1 MKSKNLTFLFFAIIP
16 FLFQSCMKDSCERE
30 ITYIK
35 STPIYKTLSEIRS
48 GIEMQAPRF
57 LEKPGKMYFY
67 NDYIF
72 INEQREGVHIID
84 NTNPEAPA
92 NIGFIQIPGN
102 VDIAIRN
109 DVLFADNYIDLLTI
123 NISNVTN
130 PQLIHRNEEV
140 FPHLGETPD
149 GLLVYYHSEEVTEM
163 VDCNT
168 SNQRFRDDFRILSPA
183 VEIDF
188 AFDNSF
194 GGNQNGVGGSLARFA
209 LYDDYLYSI
218 DHSNL
223 HVFDISNLSTPNEV
237 NNVSVGWQIETLF
250 SYTDKLFIGSTTGMI
265 IMDAANPSAPTYLS
279 MYSHMFGC
287 DPVVVKD
294 DFAYVTLRSGSNCQ
308 QNGDQLDLVNIS
320 DITNPYVERTF
331 PMENPYGLGIKEN
344 TLFLCEGKSGLKV
357 FDIEKPKEL
366 NEHLIDHE
374 HGLFAYDVIPLPG
387 NRNILLLIGEDGFY
401 QYNFD
406 DPKNLKLLSHIA
418 INK

>member
-1 MKSKNLTFLFFAIIP
+1 MKSKILSFLVLALFPFF
-16 FLFQSCMKDSCERE
+16 LQSCFKDKCERE

-35 STPIYKTLSEIRS
+35 TTPIYKTASEIRS
-48 GIEMQAPRF
+48 GIDFQAPRL

-72 INEQREGVHIID
+72 INEQREGVHIIN

-92 NIGFIQIPGN
+92 NIGFIEIPGN

-109 DVLFADNYIDLLTI
+109 NILFADNYIDLLTI
-123 NISNVTN
+123 NINDVNN
-130 PQLIHRNEEV
+130 PQLINRNEDV
-140 FPHLGETPD
+140 FPHYGETSD
-149 GLLVYYHSEEVTEM
+149 GFLVYFHTEEVTEI
-163 VDCNT
+163 VDCETQNG
-168 SNQRFRDDFRILSPA
+168 RFRDDVFLGAP
-183 VEIDF
+183 EIF
-188 AFDNSF
+188 TLDNSS
-194 GGNQNGVGGSLARFA
+194 GGNQSGVGGSLARFA
-209 LYDDYLYSI
+209 LYDNYLYSI
-218 DHSNL
+218 DNSNL
-223 HVFDISNLSTPNEV
+223 HVFDISDLTTPNEV

-265 IMDAANPSAPTYLS
+265 IMDAADPSLPTYLS
-279 MYSHMFGC
+279 SYSHFWGC

-294 DFAYVTLRSGSNCQ
+294 DYAYVTLRSGSNCQ

-320 DITNPYVERTF
+320 DITNPYVEKTF

-357 FDIEKPKEL
+357 FDIETPTEL
-366 NEHLIDHE
+366 DKNLIDHE
-374 HGLFAYDVIPLPG
+374 TGLMAYDVIPLPG
-387 NRNILLLIGEDGFY
+387 NENILLLIGEDGFY

-406 DPKNLKLLSHIA
+406 DPNNLKLLSHIA